1 MFFSKISVFKTSVL
15 CAILLIFVA
24 GADGGSAPGNTGD
37 IRNKDVK
44 LNISKSAADKTSLKN
59 TKTKQYLGIGKLQQ
73 RAKLIDSRI
82 EQSKVE
88 IESIRKKESLV
99 LNSLNEQ
106 DIAIDN
112 IRKNISS
119 LRDEL
124 EAANSQIIK
133 INEKIK
139 TLDNEIQES
148 ERYVAKRLVALYKLN
163 QIGSM
168 NVLASVD
175 SIYEII
181 QRKMYFER
189 ILASDKIEMDKLSE
203 NRNRL
208 NQLQI
213 NLNEKKAKQ
222 KLGEKSLEEQ
232 VEKISFERQKRAEFL
247 GEIRSKKSLEIAA
260 VKSLEEAAKQLDD
273 AIKSFAAKNGGT
285 NFLQK
290 DFFKDPESFK
300 GLLDLPVKGKIISNF
315 GTYHDPKYNIVNFRS
330 GIDIK
335 AEIGEPIR
343 SVIPGKIIYSGWF
356 KGYGNMII
364 IDHGKSYYTVYAHLE
379 ESFKSKGDMV
389 EADEVIASTGDTG
402 LFFGTGVYF
411 EIRHH
416 GKPIDPID
424 WFKK

>member
-222 KLGEKSLEEQ
+222 KLGENLLKN
-232 VEKISFERQKRAEFL
+232 
-247 GEIRSKKSLEIAA
+247 RSKKYLLKDKNEQSFLVKSA
-260 VKSLEEAAKQLDD
+260 VKNLLKL
-273 AIKSFAAKNGGT
+273 
-285 NFLQK
+285 LQ
-290 DFFKDPESFK
+290 
-300 GLLDLPVKGKIISNF
+300 
-315 GTYHDPKYNIVNFRS
+315 
-330 GIDIK
+330 
-335 AEIGEPIR
+335 
-343 SVIPGKIIYSGWF
+343 
-356 KGYGNMII
+356 
-364 IDHGKSYYTVYAHLE
+364 
-379 ESFKSKGDMV
+379 
-389 EADEVIASTGDTG
+389 
-402 LFFGTGVYF
+402 
-411 EIRHH
+411 
-416 GKPIDPID
+416 
-424 WFKK
+424 